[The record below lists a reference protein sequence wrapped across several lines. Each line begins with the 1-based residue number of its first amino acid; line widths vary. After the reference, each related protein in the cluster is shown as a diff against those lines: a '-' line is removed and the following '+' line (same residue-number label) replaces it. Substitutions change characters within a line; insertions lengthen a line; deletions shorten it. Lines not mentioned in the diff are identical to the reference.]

1 MKNIKDKY
9 TDEMFEGILKLKNV
23 DDCYKFFSDLCTP
36 REIKSMAQRFT
47 VAKMLSEKRVYSD
60 IVNETG
66 ASTATISRD
75 IEFLRTR
82 FNAPIEYDAFENGYY
97 YKKDFDFKF

>member
-9 TDEMFEGILKLKNV
+9 TDEMFEGVLKLKSV

-47 VAKMLSEKRVYSD
+47 VAKMLIEKRVYSD
-60 IVNETG
+60 IVNQTG
-66 ASTATISRD
+66 ASTATISRVNRSL
-75 IEFLRTR
+75 ESG
-82 FNAPIEYDAFENGYY
+82 NEGYDLVFDRSD
-97 YKKDFDFKF
+97 KK

>member
-36 REIKSMAQRFT
+36 REVKSMAQRFT
-47 VAKMLSEKRVYSD
+47 VAKMLIEKRVYSD

-66 ASTATISRD
+66 ASTATISRVNRSL
-75 IEFLRTR
+75 ESG
-82 FNAPIEYDAFENGYY
+82 NEGYDLVFDRS
-97 YKKDFDFKF
+97 KK

>member
-47 VAKMLSEKRVYSD
+47 VAKMLIEKKVYSD

-66 ASTATISRD
+66 ASTATISRVNRSL
-75 IEFLRTR
+75 ESG
-82 FNAPIEYDAFENGYY
+82 NEGYDLIFDRS
-97 YKKDFDFKF
+97 KK

>member
-1 MKNIKDKY
+1 MKNIRDNY
-9 TDEMFEGILKLKNV
+9 TDEMFAAILKLKSV

-47 VAKMLSEKRVYSD
+47 VAKMLIEKRVYSD

-66 ASTATISRD
+66 ASTATISRVNRSL
-75 IEFLRTR
+75 ESG
-82 FNAPIEYDAFENGYY
+82 NEGYDLVFDRN
-97 YKKDFDFKF
+97 KK

>member
-1 MKNIKDKY
+1 MMNIKDKY
-9 TDEMFEGILKLKNV
+9 TDEMFEGILKLKSV

-47 VAKMLSEKRVYSD
+47 VAKMLIEKKVYSD

-66 ASTATISRD
+66 ASTATISRVNRSL
-75 IEFLRTR
+75 ESG
-82 FNAPIEYDAFENGYY
+82 NEGYDLIFDRS
-97 YKKDFDFKF
+97 KK

>member
-9 TDEMFEGILKLKNV
+9 TDEMFEGVLKLKSV

-47 VAKMLSEKRVYSD
+47 VAKVLIEKRVYSD
-60 IVNETG
+60 IVNQTG
-66 ASTATISRD
+66 ASTATISRVNRSL
-75 IEFLRTR
+75 ESG
-82 FNAPIEYDAFENGYY
+82 NEGYDLVFDRSD
-97 YKKDFDFKF
+97 KK

>member
-1 MKNIKDKY
+1 MTKLKDAY

-47 VAKMLSEKRVYSD
+47 VAKMLIEKRVYSD

-66 ASTATISRD
+66 ASTATISRVNRSL
-75 IEFLRTR
+75 ESG
-82 FNAPIEYDAFENGYY
+82 NEGYDLVFDRS
-97 YKKDFDFKF
+97 KK

>member
-9 TDEMFEGILKLKNV
+9 TDEMFEGILKLKSV

-47 VAKMLSEKRVYSD
+47 VAKMLIEKKVYSD
-60 IVNETG
+60 IVAQTG
-66 ASTATISRD
+66 ASTATISRVNRSLS
-75 IEFLRTR
+75 FG
-82 FNAPIEYDAFENGYY
+82 AGGYDKLFGKGE
-97 YKKDFDFKF
+97 

>member
-9 TDEMFEGILKLKNV
+9 TDEMFEGILKLKSV

-47 VAKMLSEKRVYSD
+47 VAKMLIEKKVYSD

-66 ASTATISRD
+66 ASTATISRVNRSLESGNEGYD
-75 IEFLRTR
+75 LI
-82 FNAPIEYDAFENGYY
+82 FNRS
-97 YKKDFDFKF
+97 KK

>member
-9 TDEMFEGILKLKNV
+9 TDEMFEGVLKLKNV

-47 VAKMLSEKRVYSD
+47 VAKMLIEKRVYSD

-66 ASTATISRD
+66 ASTATISRVNRSL
-75 IEFLRTR
+75 ESG
-82 FNAPIEYDAFENGYY
+82 NEGYDLVFDRS
-97 YKKDFDFKF
+97 KK

>member
-9 TDEMFEGILKLKNV
+9 TDEMFEGILKLKSV

-47 VAKMLSEKRVYSD
+47 VAKMLIEKKVYSD

-66 ASTATISRD
+66 ASTATISRVNRSL
-75 IEFLRTR
+75 ESG
-82 FNAPIEYDAFENGYY
+82 NEGYDLIFGRS
-97 YKKDFDFKF
+97 KK